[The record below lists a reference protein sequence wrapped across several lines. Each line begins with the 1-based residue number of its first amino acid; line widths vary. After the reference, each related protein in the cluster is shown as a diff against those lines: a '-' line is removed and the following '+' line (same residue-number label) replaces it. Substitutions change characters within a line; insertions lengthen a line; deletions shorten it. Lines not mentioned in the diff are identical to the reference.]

1 MNTFFEYIDTGV
13 KLYTA
18 LGTYVVLIAL
28 AYILYR
34 YIGTFISNRLVE
46 RK

>member
-1 MNTFFEYIDTGV
+1 MKEIFEYIDTGV

-34 YIGTFISNRLVE
+34 YIGRSISNHLVE